1 MRSSLRYWVIAA
13 LLAANLVVGV
23 LSLYFS
29 RAVNAR
35 YAALFEDGVP
45 AIYQLRTLTREVTG
59 VQRLARRVITPEHE
73 PAWAELPARM
83 NDAREQLA
91 VRVGDVGAMAIF
103 QRTPHAA
110 AIQAASREYD
120 GEVRRFLAFAGE
132 NRLTEA
138 AEFNL
143 LVLRPCHDR
152 FQQVID
158 HSADFVE
165 AQGRDLRDR
174 YARESRFFGGVSLA
188 FASVPIVALSAG
200 ILVMTVLIGLLI
212 LVVINPRSDRHS

>member
-29 RAVNAR
+29 RAVNER

-59 VQRLARRVITPEHE
+59 VQRLARRIITPEHE
-73 PAWAELPARM
+73 PAWAELPGRM
-83 NDAREQLA
+83 HEAREQLDTR
-91 VRVGDVGAMAIF
+91 VRDVRAMEIF
-103 QRTPHAA
+103 RGTPHAE
-110 AIQAASREYD
+110 AIQSASREYAD
-120 GEVRRFLAFAGE
+120 EVRRFLQFAQE
-132 NRLTEA
+132 RRLTEA

-152 FQQVID
+152 FQQAID

-200 ILVMTVLIGLLI
+200 ILVMTVLIGVLI
-212 LVVINPRSDRHS
+212 LVVINPRADRHS

>member
-23 LSLYFS
+23 VSLYFS
-29 RAVNAR
+29 RAVNDR

-45 AIYQLRTLTREVTG
+45 AIYQLRMLTREVTG
-59 VQRLARRVITPEHE
+59 VQRLARRIITPEHE
-73 PAWAELPARM
+73 PGWSELPARM
-83 NDAREQLA
+83 SEARALLA
-91 VRVGDVGAMAIF
+91 GRVRDVSALEIF
-103 QRTPHAA
+103 RGTPHAE
-110 AIQAASREYD
+110 AIRAASREYD
-120 GEVRRFLAFAGE
+120 GEARRFLEFARE

-152 FQQVID
+152 FQHIID
-158 HSADFVE
+158 HTADFVE
-165 AQGRDLRDR
+165 TQGRDLRSR

-188 FASVPIVALSAG
+188 FASVPLVALSVG

-212 LVVINPRSDRHS
+212 LVVINPRADRHS